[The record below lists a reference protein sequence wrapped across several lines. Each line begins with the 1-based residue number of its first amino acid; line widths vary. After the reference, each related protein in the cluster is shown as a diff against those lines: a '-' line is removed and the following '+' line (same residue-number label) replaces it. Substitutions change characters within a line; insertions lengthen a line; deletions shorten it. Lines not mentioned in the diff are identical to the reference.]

1 MKRPETLVVKGLF
14 CFHQH
19 VKRSARH
26 DDPAFSYTW
35 TPNNFKGRSNF
46 LFHQEIFP
54 NPKWPD
60 THSAVKDDGK
70 VLPYRWLG
78 S

>member
-1 MKRPETLVVKGLF
+1 MTLPFHAPGLQTILKDAQISFFTKRF
-14 CFHQH
+14 
-19 VKRSARH
+19 
-26 DDPAFSYTW
+26 
-35 TPNNFKGRSNF
+35 
-46 LFHQEIFP
+46 FP

-60 THSAVKDDGK
+60 IQSAVKDDGK